1 MKKGDKVVKSDK
13 YNATELD
20 SFYMLSLSVL
30 FGLTP
35 NTAKQLYQLGRT
47 SEKSHNFFEKLYE
60 KKCKYDNFERD
71 MNIVRDRVNGMR
83 YRELSAKYN
92 ITISSIQMVLS
103 KTEESFA
110 EIRGLHKLRVY
121 TSITSEMA
129 ELFECGM
136 ALQKKNNEN
145 ESSLSEDNLETI

>member
-47 SEKSHNFFEKLYE
+47 SANY
-60 KKCKYDNFERD
+60 
-71 MNIVRDRVNGMR
+71 I
-83 YRELSAKYN
+83 
-92 ITISSIQMVLS
+92 
-103 KTEESFA
+103 
-110 EIRGLHKLRVY
+110 IR
-121 TSITSEMA
+121 M
-129 ELFECGM
+129 
-136 ALQKKNNEN
+136 
-145 ESSLSEDNLETI
+145 